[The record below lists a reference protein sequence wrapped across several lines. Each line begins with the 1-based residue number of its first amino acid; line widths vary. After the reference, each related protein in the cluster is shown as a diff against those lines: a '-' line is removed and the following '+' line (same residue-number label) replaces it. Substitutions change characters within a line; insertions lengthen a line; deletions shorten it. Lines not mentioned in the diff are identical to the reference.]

1 LPCELR
7 CELQCEPASL
17 ANDANLYRMAE
28 LTHIDPQGRARM
40 VDVTPKEQTHR
51 QATARCTVHMLP
63 ETISKIAAN
72 EMAKGDVLA
81 VARIAGI
88 QAAKQTSSLI
98 PLCHPLMISSVLVN
112 FTVRAD
118 SVDVES
124 IVDVFD
130 RTGVEME
137 AMTACAVAALTI
149 YDMCKGIDREIVI
162 GDLKLWEKSGGR
174 SGSYVRSGSP
184 GEIRSA

>member
-1 LPCELR
+1 
-7 CELQCEPASL
+7 
-17 ANDANLYRMAE
+17 
-28 LTHIDPQGRARM
+28 M
-40 VDVTPKEQTHR
+40 VDVTPKNQTHR

-63 ETISKIAAN
+63 ATVSKIAAN

-88 QAAKQTSSLI
+88 QAAKQTSNLI

-112 FTVRAD
+112 FTVRDD

-149 YDMCKGIDREIVI
+149 YDMCKAVDREIVI
-162 GDLKLWEKSGGR
+162 GDLKLWEKKGGR
-174 SGSYVRSGSP
+174 SGAYLRSG
-184 GEIRSA
+184 